1 MPDVAGVTNYP
12 ASLDTDFTLLPV
24 RDLESTTL
32 DAPGVTSSSTVFPV
46 IDTTGWPSAG
56 FFTIEGEHC
65 SYTGKTLTSY
75 TGCSRGLFQSLGG
88 VAPAAHAT
96 AATINLL
103 VIAATHQ
110 VQNDAI
116 RAIEAKVGVGAST
129 PTNAKYLKGGATPGT
144 SAWGDITSGEIAAAL
159 GFTPAPGITVQVGDV
174 TLISSALTL
183 DLDSAYLTATESPT
197 GEANIT
203 WAAPPILSTS
213 TLVLAAGVATL
224 PAAKGTVSVISATI
238 DTEAAAAADDLDQIN
253 ATGSLPDGTILILKS
268 LAGGRVSTVRHD
280 PTKISLESGLSFALA
295 STTHRLTL
303 QRVGTVWVELS
314 RQPTDLRIGATVQAW
329 DADLDALAATPT
341 NYLRLP
347 GEVVMYGGAAA
358 PSGWLLCDG
367 GSYLRATYPALFA
380 AIGTVFGAVDGT
392 HFSVPDMR
400 DRFVIGKGVATMS
413 DTLGETGGVDTV
425 TLSAGQSG
433 LVGHTHAASSGTES
447 AAHTHTY
454 SDNWNTVVANA
465 SFATGAQAHS
475 GVSGLT
481 AISPQTG
488 GESVAHSHAVTVS
501 SVAAAAA
508 TQAHTNMP
516 PLITMNYL
524 IKV

>member
-1 MPDVAGVTNYP
+1 MPDVAGTTNYP

-32 DAPGVTSSSTVFPV
+32 DAPGVTSGSTVFPA

-65 SYTGKTLTSY
+65 SYTSKTLTSY
-75 TGCSRGLFQSLGG
+75 NGCSRGLFQSLGG
-88 VAPAAHAT
+88 VAPAAHAA

-116 RAIEAKVGVGAST
+116 RVLEAKVGVGAST
-129 PTNAKYLKGGATPGT
+129 PTNGKYLKGGATPGT
-144 SAWGDITSGEIAAAL
+144 TAYGDITSAEIAAAL
-159 GFTPAPGITVQVGDV
+159 GFTPAPGITVQVADA
-174 TLISSALTL
+174 TLIASALTL
-183 DLDSAYLTATESPT
+183 DLDSNYLTATESPT
-197 GEANIT
+197 GEANIA

-238 DTEAAAAADDLDQIN
+238 DTEAAAATDDLDQIN
-253 ATGSLPDGTILILKS
+253 ITGSLPNDTILILKS
-268 LAGGRVSTVRHD
+268 LAGGRVTTVQHD
-280 PTKISLESGLSFALA
+280 PTKISLEGGIDFTLA

-303 QRVGTVWVELS
+303 QRSGTVWVELS

-329 DADLDALAATPT
+329 DTDLDALAATPT

-367 GSYLRATYPALFA
+367 GSYLRATYPALFT

-392 HFSVPDMR
+392 HFNVPDLR
-400 DRFVIGKGVATMS
+400 DRFVIGKGVNPAS
-413 DTLGETGGVDTV
+413 DALGETGGVTTV
-425 TLSAGQSG
+425 TLTAAQSG
-433 LVGHTHAASSGTES
+433 LPAHTHAGSSGTES
-447 AAHTHTY
+447 AFHTH
-454 SDNWNTVVANA
+454 NVADLYVSVAGETGFA
-465 SFATGAQAHS
+465 SGAQSHTKPGITSTTETS
-475 GVSGLT
+475 GTESALHT
-481 AISPQTG
+481 HAI
-488 GESVAHSHAVTVS
+488 TVS
-501 SVAAAAA
+501 ANAAAAA
-508 TQAHTNMP
+508 SGSHENLP
-516 PLITMNYL
+516 PFIAFNYL